1 MEDPHAKTAL
11 MTLDIATGVHGTLTG
26 GDINV
31 LSALMEQ
38 SMIQSQETVSM
49 NVVDLNPSF

>member
-11 MTLDIATGVHGTLTG
+11 MTLDTATGVHGTLTG

-38 SMIQSQETVSM
+38 FMIQFQETVSM
-49 NVVDLNPSF
+49 NAVDLNLSF